1 MKHATRIAAVTV
13 SLALS
18 GCASMNSN
26 PKDPFEGFNRTMFTF
41 NDKVDQVALKPA
53 AQAYRAVVPGF
64 VQTGVANFFGNLG
77 DVWTGVNNVLQGKV
91 GDGVSDFMRF
101 AVNTVLGIGGVLDI
115 SSAAGIPKH
124 KEDFGQTLGKWGV
137 GSGPYVVLP
146 LLGSSTVRDTAALP
160 LDFKGDLW
168 SYKDPVN
175 VRNIGTG
182 VRLLDARAS
191 VLDASDLIEG
201 AALDRYE
208 FVRDAYLQRR
218 ESRINDGEAP
228 RDKGNSTA
236 PGKNSDADKDGY
248 VPAGPTPEP
257 AVGAPA
263 ARPEGKPA
271 VRPDPNKP
279 AARPD
284 GKSGSLDA
292 PQAPLAAVIGDEL
305 VIPLVTI
312 TTVVRTEAG
321 GTATGDPASASVA
334 DQVASAEPASQKLV
348 EIAPFIENVEPE
360 PVTGAYFSAR

>member
-1 MKHATRIAAVTV
+1 MKHVTRIAAVTV
-13 SLALS
+13 AIALS
-18 GCASMNSN
+18 GCASMNGN
-26 PKDPFEGFNRTMFTF
+26 QKDPFEGFNRTMFTF

-64 VQTGVANFFGNLG
+64 VQTGVGNFFGNLG
-77 DVWTGVNNVLQGKV
+77 DVWTGVNNILQGKV

-137 GSGPYVVLP
+137 GSGPYIVLP

-168 SYKDPVN
+168 SYKDPVS
-175 VRNIGTG
+175 VRNTGTG
-182 VRLLDARAS
+182 IRLLDARAQ

-208 FVRDAYLQRR
+208 FVRDAFLQRR
-218 ESRINDGEAP
+218 ESRVNDGEAP
-228 RDKGNSTA
+228 RDRGNSTA
-236 PGKNSDADKDGY
+236 PGKNSEADKDGY

-257 AVGAPA
+257 AVSTPA
-263 ARPEGKPA
+263 TRPDGKPA
-271 VRPDPNKP
+271 TRPAEKPAEKP

-284 GKSGSLDA
+284 GKSGSLDTPA
-292 PQAPLAAVIGDEL
+292 VPLAARADAQ
-305 VIPLVTI
+305 
-312 TTVVRTEAG
+312 AG
-321 GTATGDPASASVA
+321 VLTADASLDTGVDASAFGTSTTG
-334 DQVASAEPASQKLV
+334 AELAPKTLV
-348 EIAPFIENVEPE
+348 EIAPFIEIVEPA
-360 PVTGAYFSAR
+360 PVTGTYFSAR

>member
-64 VQTGVANFFGNLG
+64 VQTGVGNFFGNLG
-77 DVWTGVNNVLQGKV
+77 DVWTGVNNILQGKV

-101 AVNTVLGIGGVLDI
+101 AVNTVLGLGGVLDI
-115 SSAAGIPKH
+115 GSAAGIPKH

-175 VRNIGTG
+175 VRNTGTG
-182 VRLLDARAS
+182 VRLLDARAA

-218 ESRINDGEAP
+218 ESRINDGETP
-228 RDKGNSTA
+228 RERDNSTA
-236 PGKNSDADKDGY
+236 PGRNSDADKDGY

-257 AVGAPA
+257 AVTTPA
-263 ARPEGKPA
+263 GKPAGKPA
-271 VRPDPNKP
+271 VRPD
-279 AARPD
+279 A
-284 GKSGSLDA
+284 KSGSLDA
-292 PQAPLAAVIGDEL
+292 PQPSAASIDQDGAVAAGPAADLQGDMVSADVAASRES
-305 VIPLVTI
+305 
-312 TTVVRTEAG
+312 
-321 GTATGDPASASVA
+321 ASASA
-334 DQVASAEPASQKLV
+334 MLV
-348 EIAPFIENVEPE
+348 EIAPFVEIVEPT
-360 PVTGAYFSAR
+360 PVTGTYFSAR

>member
-13 SLALS
+13 SLVLS

-53 AQAYRAVVPGF
+53 AQAYRAIVPGF
-64 VQTGVANFFGNLG
+64 VQTGVGNFFGNLG
-77 DVWTGVNNVLQGKV
+77 DVWTGVNNILQGKV

-124 KEDFGQTLGKWGV
+124 KEDFGQTLGRWGV

-175 VRNIGTG
+175 VRNSGTG

-218 ESRINDGEAP
+218 ESRVNDGEAP
-228 RDKGNSTA
+228 RNKGNSTA
-236 PGKNSDADKDGY
+236 PGKNAEADKDGY

-257 AVGAPA
+257 ATSAPA
-263 ARPEGKPA
+263 A
-271 VRPDPNKP
+271 KP
-279 AARPD
+279 AAKPD
-284 GKSGSLDA
+284 AKSSSLEGLES
-292 PQAPLAAVIGDEL
+292 PLAAGIGE
-305 VIPLVTI
+305 
-312 TTVVRTEAG
+312 EAMAAAEPN
-321 GTATGDPASASVA
+321 ATLQTPG
-334 DQVASAEPASQKLV
+334 EPAS
-348 EIAPFIENVEPE
+348 
-360 PVTGAYFSAR
+360 